1 MPEVER
7 SEEIWCALVVG
18 IAPVSVPGGARWLVC
33 AIIHL
38 LLEVPPGWEMK
49 YDPSNSACH
58 CRHSLQAQC
67 LFYRAVL
74 CLLVTPESSLT
85 KGLRF
90 VQPACCT
97 PHTRMESANPQNDT
111 PKPCTG
117 GCGFYG
123 SAPLDFYCSLCFK
136 KAKGEAEFMARTR
149 AKAEEED
156 KKLAAAAAAAA
167 GAAGAASE
175 AAQPALDKEVLPS
188 PEPLAVEE
196 PTPEPLTPEPKAV
209 EEPTPEPAAAG
220 SPVCPVAGAETPK
233 KKPTNKCWTCNKKVG
248 LTGFHCRCDGVFCG
262 VHRYSDKHE
271 CTFDYKAL
279 GREQLTKANPTVAAE
294 KLERI

>member
-1 MPEVER
+1 
-7 SEEIWCALVVG
+7 VVLK
-18 IAPVSVPGGARWLVC
+18 AQYLP
-33 AIIHL
+33 
-38 LLEVPPGWEMK
+38 
-49 YDPSNSACH
+49 
-58 CRHSLQAQC
+58 LQAQ
-67 LFYRAVL
+67 APGTVPVL
-74 CLLVTPESSLT
+74 QHRLVLGGDLGEFANS
-85 KGLRF
+85 GLRLC
-90 VQPACCT
+90 ATRYLLYTT
-97 PHTRMESANPQNDT
+97 PTRMESANPQNDT

-117 GCGFYG
+117 GCGFFG

-156 KKLAAAAAAAA
+156 KKQAAAAAAAA

-175 AAQPALDKEVLPS
+175 AAPPALNKEVSPS
-188 PEPLAVEE
+188 PEPVKALEE
-196 PTPEPLTPEPKAV
+196 S
-209 EEPTPEPAAAG
+209 TPEPAAAG